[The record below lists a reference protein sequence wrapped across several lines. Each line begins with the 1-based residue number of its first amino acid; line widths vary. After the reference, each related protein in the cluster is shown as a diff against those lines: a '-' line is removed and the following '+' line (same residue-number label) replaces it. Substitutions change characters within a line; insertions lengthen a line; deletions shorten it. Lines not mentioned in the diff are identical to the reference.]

1 MRVKSN
7 LLTSAMLGLV
17 LALGPALAGAAD
29 MSGAQEPAAPAPAP
43 APNAPPRMASQS
55 IDSQSIDQPARNPA
69 AQHGVA
75 QGRWG
80 FDDSGVDPKA
90 NPGDSFF
97 DFANG
102 TWHARAVIP
111 ADKSRFGAFDALTDK
126 TQEQVRA
133 IIEE

>member
-7 LLTSAMLGLV
+7 LLTGAMLGLV
-17 LALGPALAGAAD
+17 LALAPVLALAGGANK
-29 MSGAQEPAAPAPAP
+29 SGAQGPAELASKAPT
-43 APNAPPRMASQS
+43 RMASQS
-55 IDSQSIDQPARNPA
+55 IDSQSIDQPVRNPT

-102 TWHARAVIP
+102 TWHARA
-111 ADKSRFGAFDALTDK
+111 
-126 TQEQVRA
+126 
-133 IIEE
+133 